1 MGQSMFRLGC
11 AVALVVALVALSGAP
26 AKADDAAAVFKSK
39 CVMCHAADGSGS
51 SPAGKAMNV
60 PDLRSPDIQKMSDAD
75 LAGAITNGKNKM
87 PAYKGKLSDDDIKG
101 LVSVIRDL
109 AKKK

>member
-1 MGQSMFRLGC
+1 MVRSMIRLGC
-11 AVALVVALVALSGAP
+11 AAALVVALVSLSGAP
-26 AKADDAAAVFKSK
+26 AKADDAAAVYKSK
-39 CVMCHAADGSGS
+39 CAICHSADGSGS
-51 SPAGKAMNV
+51 GPTGKAMNV
-60 PDLRSPDIQKMSDAD
+60 PDLRSADVQKMSDAD

-87 PAYKGKLSDDDIKG
+87 PGYKGKLSDDDIKG